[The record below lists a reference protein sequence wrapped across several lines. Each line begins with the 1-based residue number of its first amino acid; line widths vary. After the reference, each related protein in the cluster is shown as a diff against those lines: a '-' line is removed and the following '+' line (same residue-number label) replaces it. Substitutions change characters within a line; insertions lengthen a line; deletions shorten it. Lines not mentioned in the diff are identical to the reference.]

1 MVIFLLKLNKS
12 AITQPK
18 IVQIP
23 KFWCLHSCTIIWPS
37 YENIYSTKIIIL
49 AGFQGKESPKTIK
62 NWLNF
67 PFINNK
73 MLNNSFFPPWTDYLP
88 HIARI
93 LMSICFFWHT
103 SLEWASKFL
112 LWSFMDGVPSF
123 LLTRGFS
130 NDYNWYCSYFNIKAP
145 PLVPVKAASA
155 GTCWQGI

>member
-62 NWLNF
+62 NRLNF

-73 MLNNSFFPPWTDYLP
+73 MSNNSFFPPWTDYLP
-88 HIARI
+88 HIPGI
-93 LMSICFFWHT
+93 VMSICFFWHM

-112 LWSFMDGVPSF
+112 LWSFMDGVMRDKLSP
-123 LLTRGFS
+123 
-130 NDYNWYCSYFNIKAP
+130 
-145 PLVPVKAASA
+145 VPVTQTL
-155 GTCWQGI
+155 GLWQEK